1 MSPAFCKWLLTKVL
15 GWTMDPPQENTGKAI
30 ILGVPHTTIWDCAIG
45 YLYYRAYGRR
55 FRVMI
60 KKEAF
65 FWPASWLLRSLGG
78 FPVDRKNSGALIKSL
93 IEEMEAS
100 EDFHL
105 VICPEGTRKAI
116 KKWKT
121 GYHVIARATGVPVFM
136 GYFDW
141 KEKRVGIVHEAVELT
156 DNAREDTDRI
166 QALYEQMHL
175 TAKFPDMYITH

>member
-15 GWTMDPPQENTGKAI
+15 GWTMDLPQENTGKAI

-78 FPVDRKNSGALIKSL
+78 FPVDRSNSTALIMN
-93 IEEMEAS
+93 IIHEMEKPGP
-100 EDFHL
+100 FQL
-105 VICPEGTRKAI
+105 TICPEGTRKPIAR
-116 KKWKT
+116 WKT
-121 GYHVIARATGVPVFM
+121 GFHLIARKAGIPVYLA
-136 GYFDW
+136 YFDW
-141 KEKRVGIVHEAVELT
+141 GTKHVGYKCKVELT
-156 DNAREDTDRI
+156 DDANADMRRI
-166 QALYEQMHL
+166 QDLYEEMHL
-175 TAKFPDMYITH
+175 VGRHPEKYITR